1 MTDNQDPLQALK
13 TLIDNKENVSAA
25 TSATSGELTPEQQ
38 AAQQQANAEE
48 EAKLQAQLKAHEQ
61 QQAVLDQQALENLRT
76 ELPQVV
82 STGSSKENTQDV
94 TQDRVTQDSTQD
106 GVTQNSAQDST
117 QGPVNEQA
125 TQQLIHEV
133 EQLKRLD

>member
-13 TLIDNKENVSAA
+13 TLIDNKENVSVA

-82 STGSSKENTQDV
+82 TTEASEAK
-94 TQDRVTQDSTQD
+94 TQD
-106 GVTQNSAQDST
+106 GATEAAATQDLT
-117 QGPVNEQA
+117 QGPANEQA

>member
-13 TLIDNKENVSAA
+13 TLIDNKENVSVA
-25 TSATSGELTPEQQ
+25 TAATSGELTPEQQ

-82 STGSSKENTQDV
+82 TTEASEAK
-94 TQDRVTQDSTQD
+94 TQD
-106 GVTQNSAQDST
+106 GATEAAATQDST
-117 QGPVNEQA
+117 QGPANEQA

>member
-48 EAKLQAQLKAHEQ
+48 EAKFQAQLKAHEQ

-82 STGSSKENTQDV
+82 TTEASEAK
-94 TQDRVTQDSTQD
+94 TQD
-106 GVTQNSAQDST
+106 GATEAAATQDST
-117 QGPVNEQA
+117 QGPANEQA

>member
-13 TLIDNKENVSAA
+13 TLIDNKENVSVA
-25 TSATSGELTPEQQ
+25 TAATSGELTPEQQ

-82 STGSSKENTQDV
+82 TT
-94 TQDRVTQDSTQD
+94 
-106 GVTQNSAQDST
+106 
-117 QGPVNEQA
+117 EQA
-125 TQQLIHEV
+125 RQKLKMAP
-133 EQLKRLD
+133 LKRLPLKIQLKGLPMNRLLNN

>member
-82 STGSSKENTQDV
+82 TTEASEAK
-94 TQDRVTQDSTQD
+94 TQD
-106 GVTQNSAQDST
+106 GATEAAATQDST

>member
-13 TLIDNKENVSAA
+13 TLIDNKENVSVA
-25 TSATSGELTPEQQ
+25 TAATSGELTPEQQ

-82 STGSSKENTQDV
+82 TTEASEAK
-94 TQDRVTQDSTQD
+94 TQD
-106 GVTQNSAQDST
+106 GATEAAATQDLT
-117 QGPVNEQA
+117 QGPANEQA

>member
-1 MTDNQDPLQALK
+1 MVT
-13 TLIDNKENVSAA
+13 T
-25 TSATSGELTPEQQ
+25 
-38 AAQQQANAEE
+38 
-48 EAKLQAQLKAHEQ
+48 EA
-61 QQAVLDQQALENLRT
+61 
-76 ELPQVV
+76 
-82 STGSSKENTQDV
+82 SKENTQDV

-117 QGPVNEQA
+117 QGPANEQA

>member
-94 TQDRVTQDSTQD
+94 TQDRVTP
-106 GVTQNSAQDST
+106 QDST
-117 QGPVNEQA
+117 QGPANEQA